1 MDDDFRSGGF
11 RNAWLLDD
19 LEPFVFK
26 RLKLKR
32 KIGFFQMHK
41 IHRESIIMERLTA
54 SPRVIDI
61 YGYCST
67 SIFSEATVG
76 DVWTVMVPGT
86 GRALQSDLDKLDD
99 VYPRNDFTAE
109 EKLDMS
115 IEMAEALA
123 DLHGFEGEEMSLR

>member
-19 LEPFVFK
+19 VEPFVFK

-86 GRALQSDLDKLDD
+86 GRALQLYHLLI
-99 VYPRNDFTAE
+99 YPFVTRDTFTHDSTKANH
-109 EKLDMS
+109 S
-115 IEMAEALA
+115 
-123 DLHGFEGEEMSLR
+123 